1 MHFSPAWWL
10 RNPHAQTVWGRLT
23 RSRRLVPL
31 RREIVSTPDG
41 DELALDHVDASN
53 PSLHLVL
60 MHGLE
65 GSSRSVYI
73 QGILNMAARRGWSA
87 TAINFRSC
95 AREPEHLNRRPRFY
109 HSGETG
115 DFDFVV
121 RMLAQRINC
130 PIVAFGASLGG
141 NVLLKWLGE
150 HPDES
155 LVSAAA
161 TISVPYDLGAGARYL
176 DDSPIG
182 RLYVGSFL
190 RSLKTKVA
198 RVVREHETSLDL
210 ELAMNAKTFREFD
223 DAATAPLHGFTNAD
237 DYYARSSSI
246 GYLSRIT
253 APTLCVSAADDPFLP
268 PDVLPRVRALASPA
282 VEFIVTA
289 HGGHVG
295 FITGPVPWRAVY
307 WAEERIV
314 EFLASGQ
321 QRTTGAP
328 PAGGPGP
335 QR

>member
-41 DELALDHVDASN
+41 DELALDHLDA
-53 PSLHLVL
+53 PDPPVHLVL

-73 QGILNMAARRGWSA
+73 QGILGMIAKRGWSA

-95 AREPEHLNRRPRFY
+95 ASEPEHPNLRPRFY
-109 HSGETG
+109 HSGETS

-121 RMLAQRINC
+121 RSLRVSC

-150 HPDES
+150 HPGES
-155 LVSAAA
+155 LVAAAA
-161 TISVPYDLGAGARYL
+161 TISVPYDLGAGAKYL
-176 DDSPIG
+176 DDNPIG

-190 RSLKTKVA
+190 RSLKKKVR
-198 RVVREHETSLDL
+198 RVVEQHHTPLDL
-210 ELAMNAKTFREFD
+210 ERAMNAKTFREFD
-223 DAATAPLHGFTNAD
+223 DAATAPLHGFTDAN
-237 DYYARSSSI
+237 DYYTRSSSI
-246 GYLSRIT
+246 HFLPHIT
-253 APTLCVSAADDPFLP
+253 VPTLCVSAADDPFLP
-268 PDVLPRVRALASPA
+268 PGVLDRARAVASPS
-282 VEFIVTA
+282 VTFIVTER
-289 HGGHVG
+289 GGHVG
-295 FITGPVPWRAVY
+295 FIAGGMPGRAVY

-314 EFLASGQ
+314 EWLGSDSR
-321 QRTTGAP
+321 QRTADSG
-328 PAGGPGP
+328 
-335 QR
+335 R